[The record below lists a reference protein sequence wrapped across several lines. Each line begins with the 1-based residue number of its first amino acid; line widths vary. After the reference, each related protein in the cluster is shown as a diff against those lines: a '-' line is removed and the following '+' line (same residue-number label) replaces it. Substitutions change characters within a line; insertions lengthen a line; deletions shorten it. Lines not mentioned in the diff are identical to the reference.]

1 METNTWKL
9 VLFLFESTGSIAV
22 KDSTH
27 VRVPLAFHG
36 VVEWG
41 PAILDLLAGEVETTV
56 AELETVLVAAT
67 KLAVGAFGEN
77 GNFISFCKPGK
88 RTGPGFSDSPRLLAQ
103 ILATRVAV
111 RGHDM
116 FQVAF
121 QLVPVEERDA
131 FVGMIDTTIH
141 ERNTKLIK

>member
-9 VLFLFESTGSIAV
+9 VLFLFQSALSIAD

-27 VRVPLAFHG
+27 VRVPLAFHR

-77 GNFISFCKPGK
+77 GKFHFANRENGQVL
-88 RTGPGFSDSPRLLAQ
+88 GFRNSPRLLAQ

-141 ERNTKLIK
+141 ERNTKLSK